1 LVELMVV
8 VAIRGVLASM
18 AVMSLWRSRSV
29 ANEASAIGSLR
40 SITNAQILYSS
51 SCAVGGYATN
61 LITLGV
67 PPPGS
72 TTGFLSAD
80 LTSAAVAQK
89 SGYQFQLAPS
99 AGALVAPNDCNGTA
113 TQTGY
118 YAQSIPM
125 VFGMTGNRA
134 FATISPT
141 NVIWQDYGAVAPTE
155 PFGAP
160 AVPVQ

>member
-1 LVELMVV
+1 LVELLVV
-8 VAIRGVLASM
+8 VSIIGILASM

-29 ANEASAIGSLR
+29 ANESSAIGSMR
-40 SITNAQILYSS
+40 TITNAQILYSS
-51 SCAVGGYATN
+51 SCAPGGYATN
-61 LITLGV
+61 LVTLGV

-72 TTGFLSAD
+72 TAGYLPPD
-80 LTSAAVAQK
+80 LTSAAIVQK

-99 AGALVAPNDCNGTA
+99 AGALAAANDCNGTA
-113 TQTGY
+113 TRTGY
-118 YAQSIPM
+118 YAQGIPM